1 MRGLLS
7 VCAGAMLAV
16 ALYSVSGCKQQSA
29 VEPGKQTAALPAADE
44 AMRSGTVNG
53 VTDEDTALL
62 VRINEALSA
71 VSETV
76 KPSVVNISTVTTVS
90 MREHPSGDLFH
101 DPLFRKFFGDQP
113 VPGTGGRK
121 YRTSALGSGVI
132 ITEDG
137 YIVTNYHVVQSVDEI
152 RVILHD
158 KREFTGKLIGS
169 DPQSDLAV
177 VKVKASGLPAI
188 KIGDSGRLKVGELVI
203 AVGNPFALG
212 NTITMG
218 IVSAVGRSHIGIA
231 DYEDFIQTDA
241 AINPGNSGGALV
253 NIRAE
258 LVGINTAI
266 FSTGG
271 GNVGIGFAI
280 PSSMVSMAME
290 SIIRHGRVVRGWLG
304 VSVQDLTPEL
314 TKHFEIKEVRG
325 ALIADVVADG
335 PAWKA
340 GLRRGDMIVEY
351 EGVPVEDSA
360 ALKNLVAGRPPGSTV
375 RIKIIREG
383 KEKSL
388 SVTLGEMPKT
398 GVAQRSEYANA
409 MEGIYVQDLTPEI
422 RMGLAVPDKITG
434 VIVTNVEEDV
444 PAFEALKQNDILL
457 EINRKS
463 IFSVKDYHAV
473 VSGIKPE
480 ESVLLLVYREGG
492 FTYVTISRDQ

>member
-1 MRGLLS
+1 MSRLLS
-7 VCAGAMLAV
+7 AIAGTILMISLC
-16 ALYSVSGCKQQSA
+16 SVSGCKQKSS
-29 VEPGKQTAALPAADE
+29 VETGKQTAALSVGEGPE
-44 AMRSGTVNG
+44 RSDTEKGL
-53 VTDEDTALL
+53 TDEDTALL
-62 VRINEALSA
+62 VRINRALSA
-71 VSETV
+71 VSEIVT
-76 KPSVVNISTVTTVS
+76 PSVVNISTVTTVS
-90 MREHPSGDLFH
+90 MRELPSGDLFH

-113 VPGTGGRK
+113 VPGTGSRK

-132 ITEDG
+132 VTGDG
-137 YIVTNYHVVQSVDEI
+137 YIVTNYHVVQGVDEI
-152 RVILHD
+152 KVILQD
-158 KREFTGKLIGS
+158 RREFTGKLIGT

-177 VKVKASGLPAI
+177 VKVRASGLPAI

-218 IVSAVGRSHIGIA
+218 IVSATGRSHVGIA

-253 NIRAE
+253 NIKAE

-271 GNVGIGFAI
+271 GNLGIGFAI
-280 PSSMVSMAME
+280 PSSMVSMAMD

-314 TKHFEIKEVRG
+314 TRHFEIKEVKG
-325 ALIADVVADG
+325 ALIADVVKDG

-340 GLRRGDMIVEY
+340 GLKRGDMIVEF
-351 EGVPVEDSA
+351 EDAAVDDSS
-360 ALKNLVAGRPPGSTV
+360 ALKNLVAGRPPGKTV
-375 RIKIIREG
+375 RIKIIRDG

-398 GVAQRSEYANA
+398 EVAQRSEYANA

-422 RMGLAVPDKITG
+422 RRGLAVPDRITG

-463 IFSVKDYHAV
+463 IFTIKDYHAV
-473 VSGIKPE
+473 VGGIKPE

-492 FTYVTISRDQ
+492 FIYVTISRN